1 MSAFTALF
9 RRELKAYFTAP
20 VAYVYV
26 LVFAVL
32 NTGLFMSTFFF
43 MKRAEMR
50 EFFAFMPW
58 ILAIFMPAVSMRLWA
73 EDRRQG
79 TFELLRT
86 LPVSVAQLVGA
97 KFLAGLAFFA
107 VAVAATLTVPMF
119 LSGVGNPDLGPVF
132 SGYIGTVLL
141 GGFFLSAGLFASGIS
156 RDQIV
161 AFIVGLIIAVGFTLL
176 GYDFIS
182 VQFDNWLPG
191 VGSALRDH
199 VAVTK
204 HFEQFTRGVI
214 DFRSLLYFCFM
225 TGGFLLLDVLT
236 INGITRPAERRTL
249 ATGGVL
255 ALLAV
260 VLLNVAI
267 GTRSMGRIDL
277 TQEGLFTVSP
287 ATGRILSNLDSPVEL
302 KLYISPAAKMPN
314 QLQTLERDIADKI
327 GEFAA
332 VSGGQ
337 LTFDVVHLDPVEQG
351 LLEAPENQDEE
362 AKKTL
367 EKLHKKGIQPVQV
380 QSFGADEN
388 SIKLIYSSLQIT
400 YKDKSPETLSP
411 VMPQALPKLEYEL
424 LSRVQRLTRERRT
437 KVVLVAPI
445 QQTEQ
450 NREMAKL
457 YAQLGQPYRTEEQND
472 FKKAEE
478 VLRQMGDYDV
488 TRIRSNSFDE
498 KKPLPMDADVVLLF
512 APAPLDPKRMA
523 EVQQFMVSGKP
534 VVMAVQR
541 NGFGYRPTNYGISVN
556 NKPVDPGI
564 DALLAP
570 IGVNVSNQLVM
581 DEQMET
587 LNMNAGQSRGPFAVR
602 SPVKLP
608 THVLVTAEQF
618 NQDLSITS
626 GLGNLIYLWGSPIT
640 VDKAKADAA
649 STQVTELFSS
659 SSKSWLTEI
668 KEGPLART
676 DIEPQAGGSSMLAAM
691 IEFNLPSAG
700 AQKPEGMSPEDWAK
714 QAAAKVGERN
724 RMVLFGNAEIF
735 KDALVSSPNHMT
747 LLLNSVGAMTQGE
760 ELISIRTKQ
769 PIDRSIAKLEGSK
782 AFYRVMVIGGG
793 PGVVIGIGLFSLMNR
808 RRRREEWLAD
818 AKKEG

>member
-1 MSAFTALF
+1 MNAFTALF
-9 RRELKAYFTAP
+9 RRELNAYFTAP
-20 VAYVYV
+20 IAYVYV

-86 LPVSVAQLVGA
+86 LPVTVTQLVVA

-107 VAVAATLTVPMF
+107 VAVAATLTVPAF
-119 LSGVGNPDLGPVF
+119 LAGVGNPDLGPVL
-132 SGYIGTVLL
+132 SGYVGTVLL

-161 AFIVGLIIAVGFTLL
+161 AFIVGLIIAVAFTLL

-191 VGSALRDH
+191 VGSTLRDH

-214 DFRSLLYFCFM
+214 DFRSLLYFLFM

-236 INGITRPAERRTL
+236 ISGVTRPAERRSL

-255 ALLAV
+255 ALVAV
-260 VLLNVAI
+260 VLINVVI
-267 GTRSMGRIDL
+267 GGRSLGRIDL
-277 TQEGLFTVSP
+277 TEEGLFTVSP
-287 ATGRILSNLDSPVEL
+287 ATGRILSNLDSPIDL
-302 KLYISPAAKMPN
+302 KLYISPSAKMPN
-314 QLQTLERDIADKI
+314 QLQTLERDITDKV

-388 SIKLIYSSLQIT
+388 SIKLIYSTLQIT
-400 YKDKSPETLSP
+400 YKDKRPETLSP
-411 VMPQALPKLEYEL
+411 IMPQALPKLEYEL
-424 LSRVQRLTRERRT
+424 LSRVQRLTRERKT
-437 KVVLVAPI
+437 KVVLLAPI
-445 QQTEQ
+445 QQSEQ

-457 YAQLGQPYRTEEQND
+457 YAQLGQPFRAEEQND

-478 VLRQMGDYDV
+478 VLRQMGDYEV
-488 TRIRSNSFDE
+488 HRIRSNAFDE
-498 KKPLPMDADVVLLF
+498 KKALPQDADVVLLF
-512 APAPLDPKRMA
+512 APAPLEAKRLA
-523 EVQQFMVSGKP
+523 EVQQFMRSGKP
-534 VVMAVQR
+534 VVLAVQR

-556 NKPVDPGI
+556 NQPVDPGL
-564 DALLAP
+564 DALLGP
-570 IGVNVSNQLVM
+570 IGVNVANQLVM

-587 LNMNAGQSRGPFAVR
+587 LNMNAGQSMGPFAVR

-618 NQDLSITS
+618 NQELSITS

-649 STQVTELFSS
+649 STQVTELFASS
-659 SSKSWLTEI
+659 DKSWVAEI
-668 KEGPLART
+668 KTGPLARA
-676 DIEPQAGGSSMLAAM
+676 DIEPQAGERSLLAAM
-691 IEFNLPSAG
+691 VEFNLPAEQ
-700 AQKPEGMSPEDWAK
+700 AAKPDGVSDADWAK
-714 QAAAKVGERN
+714 QEASQVGERN

-735 KDALVSSPNHMT
+735 KDSLVTNPSHMT
-747 LLLNSVGAMTQGE
+747 LLLNSVDAMTQGE
-760 ELISIRTKQ
+760 ELITIRTKQ
-769 PIDRSIAKLEGSK
+769 PVDRSIAKLEGSK
-782 AFYRVMVIGGG
+782 AFYRVLVIGGG

-808 RRRREEWLAD
+808 RRRREEWLAQV
-818 AKKEG
+818 KKEG

>member
-1 MSAFTALF
+1 M
-9 RRELKAYFTAP
+9 
-20 VAYVYV
+20 
-26 LVFAVL
+26 
-32 NTGLFMSTFFF
+32 
-43 MKRAEMR
+43 
-50 EFFAFMPW
+50 
-58 ILAIFMPAVSMRLWA
+58 
-73 EDRRQG
+73 
-79 TFELLRT
+79 
-86 LPVSVAQLVGA
+86 
-97 KFLAGLAFFA
+97 
-107 VAVAATLTVPMF
+107 
-119 LSGVGNPDLGPVF
+119 
-132 SGYIGTVLL
+132 
-141 GGFFLSAGLFASGIS
+141 
-156 RDQIV
+156 
-161 AFIVGLIIAVGFTLL
+161 
-176 GYDFIS
+176 
-182 VQFDNWLPG
+182 
-191 VGSALRDH
+191 
-199 VAVTK
+199 
-204 HFEQFTRGVI
+204 
-214 DFRSLLYFCFM
+214 
-225 TGGFLLLDVLT
+225 
-236 INGITRPAERRTL
+236 
-249 ATGGVL
+249 
-255 ALLAV
+255 
-260 VLLNVAI
+260 
-267 GTRSMGRIDL
+267 
-277 TQEGLFTVSP
+277 
-287 ATGRILSNLDSPVEL
+287 
-302 KLYISPAAKMPN
+302 
-314 QLQTLERDIADKI
+314 
-327 GEFAA
+327 
-332 VSGGQ
+332 
-337 LTFDVVHLDPVEQG
+337 
-351 LLEAPENQDEE
+351 
-362 AKKTL
+362 
-367 EKLHKKGIQPVQV
+367 
-380 QSFGADEN
+380 
-388 SIKLIYSSLQIT
+388 
-400 YKDKSPETLSP
+400 
-411 VMPQALPKLEYEL
+411 
-424 LSRVQRLTRERRT
+424 
-437 KVVLVAPI
+437 API

-457 YAQLGQPYRTEEQND
+457 YAQLGQPYRAEEQND

-478 VLRQMGDYDV
+478 VLRQMGDYEV
-488 TRIRSNSFDE
+488 TRLRSNSFDE
-498 KKPLPMDADVVLLF
+498 KKPLPMDADVVLVF

-659 SSKSWLTEI
+659 STKSWLTEI

-691 IEFNLPSAG
+691 IEFNLPSSG